1 VCKPDDAQL
10 KTKVPFNVL
19 LVSQHGRV
27 IAEPDALFHDMILRL
42 ADDTGATRILQP
54 VDGGLLLGILSQ
66 YRYWTP
72 SRARLLGAEIVR
84 QHMHAFEN

>member
-1 VCKPDDAQL
+1 
-10 KTKVPFNVL
+10 
-19 LVSQHGRV
+19 
-27 IAEPDALFHDMILRL
+27 MILRL